1 MCFQD
6 FFSSINFQNINS
18 NCSRMLHYAPL
29 VSIDS
34 HHSQLPKRHF
44 EQRQNAP
51 LCVLDFKFTHV
62 SICNLETLISTL
74 SLEQDMAE
82 MHTIS
87 DFKKQIT
94 NTHTN
99 YCICTC
105 MR

>member
-1 MCFQD
+1 
-6 FFSSINFQNINS
+6 
-18 NCSRMLHYAPL
+18 MLHYAPL
-29 VSIDS
+29 LSIDS

-87 DFKKQIT
+87 DFKIQIT
-94 NTHTN
+94 HTHTHQLLYIVHVCVN
-99 YCICTC
+99 LNFDSVNDIKHV
-105 MR
+105 

>member
-1 MCFQD
+1 
-6 FFSSINFQNINS
+6 
-18 NCSRMLHYAPL
+18 MLHYAPL
-29 VSIDS
+29 LSIDS

-62 SICNLETLISTL
+62 SICNLQTLISTL

-87 DFKKQIT
+87 DFKIQIT
-94 NTHTN
+94 NTHTQTPIIVYVHLN
-99 YCICTC
+99 FDSINDIKQVW
-105 MR
+105 